1 MLFALC
7 PRYWIAA
14 QIDHGLSLLYF
25 LGVDAHVAPA
35 VEPVRLAITPPDL
48 REFVRGGFDA
58 LIVPGHWL
66 LTPLCLP
73 PDLRIQQRRFISI
86 FWLRELSRA
95 GLPAPA
101 QQKLL

>member
-1 MLFALC
+1 MQFALC
-7 PRYWIAA
+7 LCYWIAA
-14 QIDHGLSLLYF
+14 RIDRGLLLLYF
-25 LGVDAHVAPA
+25 LGVDAHIAPA
-35 VEPVRLAITPPDL
+35 VAHLRLAITPPDL
-48 REFVRGGFDA
+48 REFVRGGIDA
-58 LIVPGHWL
+58 RIIPGHWL

-73 PDLRIQQRRFISI
+73 PDLRIQHRRFISI